1 MTESQFKVGDKV
13 RVVALP
19 PYLKTA
25 ESMPMLRPS
34 NLIQMGEEGIILNR
48 HPGNYW
54 SIRFEKG
61 AFLIDSQY
69 LEANS

>member
-1 MTESQFKVGDKV
+1 MSETLFKVGDKV
-13 RVVALP
+13 VVATLP

-34 NLIQMGEEGIILNR
+34 SLIEVGEEGTVLNF
-48 HPGNYW
+48 HPGNYY
-54 SIRFEKG
+54 SVRFAKG

-69 LEANS
+69 LKTSD